1 MTIGISR
8 TFRFFSRRERLRGII
23 AFFGGVFLVMCK
35 WGMIGMIA
43 QIYGLIYLFG
53 QFFPIAAA
61 SMKDVPVV
69 GKIFQLRS
77 VEQFFATFGG
87 GGRRS
92 SSSASASSSF
102 LSRRADS
109 MV

>member
-1 MTIGISR
+1 M
-8 TFRFFSRRERLRGII
+8 
-23 AFFGGVFLVMCK
+23 MCK

>member
-1 MTIGISR
+1 M
-8 TFRFFSRRERLRGII
+8 
-23 AFFGGVFLVMCK
+23 
-35 WGMIGMIA
+35 GMIC

-61 SMKDVPVV
+61 SMRDVPVV
-69 GKIFQLRS
+69 GKVFQLRS
-77 VEQFFATFGG
+77 VENFFATFG

-92 SSSASASSSF
+92 SSSSSSSSF
-102 LSRRADS
+102 LSRRSDS